1 MSVLAPSGPD
11 LAALLGEVWSSL
23 VGEPELLLPADP
35 AQEWTSL
42 WSATVTVSGEWRAI
56 VSIDLDDPVVLAVT
70 RGMLGF
76 GEDEIPDVASCT
88 DAVGELANIV
98 GGNVKS
104 LMPGPSLLSLPVV
117 SHGPVAVPSELVE
130 SSCVHLSWSGA
141 PLRIRV
147 LSRPA

>member
-1 MSVLAPSGPD
+1 MIVLAPSGPD
-11 LAALLGEVWSSL
+11 LVALLGEVWSSL

-35 AQEWTSL
+35 DQEWGAL

-56 VSIDLDDPVVLAVT
+56 VSIDLGDPVVLAVT

-88 DAVGELANIV
+88 DAIGELANIV

-104 LMPGPSLLSLPVV
+104 LMPGPSQLSLPVV
-117 SHGPVAVPSELVE
+117 SHGSVSVPSELIE
-130 SSCVHLSWSGA
+130 SSCVDLSWGGA
-141 PLRIRV
+141 PLRVRV
-147 LSRPA
+147 LSQPS